1 MQMSAETF
9 FNLMVQ
15 IAIYKNVQQL
25 IDHLSYFRI
34 VIQAFKSIW

>member
-1 MQMSAETF
+1 MQMSAETY

-25 IDHLSYFRI
+25 SDHLSYFRI
-34 VIQAFKSIW
+34 IIQTFKSVW

>member
-1 MQMSAETF
+1 MQMSEPY

-34 VIQAFKSIW
+34 IVQAFKSI